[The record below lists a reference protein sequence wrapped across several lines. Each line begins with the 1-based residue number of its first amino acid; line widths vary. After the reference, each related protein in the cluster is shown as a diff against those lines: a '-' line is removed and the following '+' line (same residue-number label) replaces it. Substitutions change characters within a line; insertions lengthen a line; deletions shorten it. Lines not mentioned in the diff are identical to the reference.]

1 MEDPDQERVSRF
13 AHLLQPIRDLA
24 ENWSIDIA
32 RELEEYLDELEHV
45 TISFDDGKTN
55 VNFAEAALL
64 IQSSACI
71 YSKKVEF
78 LYNMVFQTLDYLAEK
93 RRTTRKDH
101 AHDASMGDQEA
112 NFHEEPEFLT
122 LDDVL
127 EVDKNINLVEKNG
140 DQASIPVPKLQRA
153 PIALLSIEDE
163 KKDHA
168 NPLQGLKILSC
179 QVSRTGALLL
189 EGQTLPDDAI
199 VPAPYVD
206 IANAVTPAIL
216 PESHQDGPLELP
228 DDDFEGNDGDSAS
241 IDHSNRINSFQG
253 ESLMVTTSDINTSN
267 PAAVPVVSK
276 KAPKKVEAPSDPW
289 APLDPHQEMDHLLK
303 PFKKGKTFQIPN
315 NTDEDPVDD
324 YKPKFSFRKTAFPEF
339 QYLFKREI
347 KRQSIMYK
355 SQLAK
360 TMSERQPSL
369 SSIPQAILTSHD
381 YGFEVGDDFD
391 DRISDDDFDDPPPP
405 PIPMDLPDPATFEQT
420 YEDLCRMHA
429 ESYLRGAEQYAEE
442 TALSRRVAEWQEK
455 LRPTLEEQESRKP
468 FDIHS
473 YGQKIVTFLDNV
485 KEKEQAPKA
494 EPLPFSVLVKET
506 AQTNYD
512 ICRYFLATLQ
522 LVSQS
527 HSSDIWHPKACNTD
541 HIILWAAISFQR
553 EP

>member
-1 MEDPDQERVSRF
+1 
-13 AHLLQPIRDLA
+13 
-24 ENWSIDIA
+24 
-32 RELEEYLDELEHV
+32 
-45 TISFDDGKTN
+45 
-55 VNFAEAALL
+55 
-64 IQSSACI
+64 
-71 YSKKVEF
+71 
-78 LYNMVFQTLDYLAEK
+78 
-93 RRTTRKDH
+93 
-101 AHDASMGDQEA
+101 
-112 NFHEEPEFLT
+112 
-122 LDDVL
+122 
-127 EVDKNINLVEKNG
+127 
-140 DQASIPVPKLQRA
+140 
-153 PIALLSIEDE
+153 
-163 KKDHA
+163 
-168 NPLQGLKILSC
+168 
-179 QVSRTGALLL
+179 
-189 EGQTLPDDAI
+189 
-199 VPAPYVD
+199 
-206 IANAVTPAIL
+206 
-216 PESHQDGPLELP
+216 
-228 DDDFEGNDGDSAS
+228 
-241 IDHSNRINSFQG
+241 
-253 ESLMVTTSDINTSN
+253 
-267 PAAVPVVSK
+267 
-276 KAPKKVEAPSDPW
+276 
-289 APLDPHQEMDHLLK
+289 MDHLLK

>member
-276 KAPKKVEAPSDPW
+276 KVLK
-289 APLDPHQEMDHLLK
+289 APLLPH
-303 PFKKGKTFQIPN
+303 
-315 NTDEDPVDD
+315 
-324 YKPKFSFRKTAFPEF
+324 
-339 QYLFKREI
+339 
-347 KRQSIMYK
+347 
-355 SQLAK
+355 
-360 TMSERQPSL
+360 
-369 SSIPQAILTSHD
+369 
-381 YGFEVGDDFD
+381 
-391 DRISDDDFDDPPPP
+391 
-405 PIPMDLPDPATFEQT
+405 
-420 YEDLCRMHA
+420 
-429 ESYLRGAEQYAEE
+429 
-442 TALSRRVAEWQEK
+442 
-455 LRPTLEEQESRKP
+455 
-468 FDIHS
+468 
-473 YGQKIVTFLDNV
+473 
-485 KEKEQAPKA
+485 
-494 EPLPFSVLVKET
+494 
-506 AQTNYD
+506 
-512 ICRYFLATLQ
+512 
-522 LVSQS
+522 
-527 HSSDIWHPKACNTD
+527 
-541 HIILWAAISFQR
+541 
-553 EP
+553 